1 MPLTVAEV
9 ETLSA
14 IKGACKKITNGN
26 EVKRL
31 VAGMIFAQIVSPA
44 CIDRPDI
51 LQSRV
56 KDAVNMQEAL
66 FAEIERRK
74 CGTT

>member
-1 MPLTVAEV
+1 MPLTNIEV

-14 IKGACKKITNGN
+14 VKGACKKITNGN
-26 EVKRL
+26 EVKCL

-44 CIDRPDI
+44 CVGNETI

-56 KDAVNMQEAL
+56 EDAVDMQEAL

-74 CGTT
+74 HGTT

>member
-1 MPLTVAEV
+1 MPLTNIEV

-14 IKGACKKITNGN
+14 VKGACRKLVEGN
-26 EVKRL
+26 DVKRL
-31 VAGMIFAQIVSPA
+31 VAGMIFAQIVSPV
-44 CIDRPDI
+44 CVDDSDI

-74 CGTT
+74 HGTT